1 MHCTRRSRI
10 HLVAR
15 EVSSRSGS
23 WRIWEAADMSVAATL
38 SRHLDCGVG
47 VVDDGG
53 GGGGDLSCGSVYHGI
68 SRGTRDIDSDKE
80 KARSSVGK

>member
-38 SRHLDCGVG
+38 SRHLVISTVASVSSM
-47 VVDDGG
+47 VV
-53 GGGGDLSCGSVYHGI
+53 VVVI
-68 SRGTRDIDSDKE
+68 
-80 KARSSVGK
+80 